1 MLDSRIVDKV
11 NSGVVYLYTTEKLK
25 RLYERSHKLVYDNEC
40 SYYIGDR
47 VLFFSIQEREPS
59 RVTKL

>member
-11 NSGVVYLYTTEKLK
+11 NSGVVYLYTTENLK
-25 RLYERSHKLVYDNEC
+25 RLYERSHKLVYDNER
-40 SYYIGDR
+40 SYYVGDR